1 MSSFEDLCLYLDS
14 GYRFFLDVEKIQ
26 DINERIVKE
35 TRKRLLGYDRYISII
50 LMCLYSDGHI
60 LLEGNPGIAKTLAA
74 STLSEILGMD
84 FGRVQFTPDLM
95 PSDITG
101 VNVFNQK
108 NLVFEYLKGPV
119 FTNFLLC
126 DEINR
131 APPKTQAALLEA
143 MQERQVSVEGVARK
157 LPDPFLVIATQNPL
171 EHQGV
176 YHLPEAQ
183 IDRFLIKLLVD
194 LPTIEVE
201 KSMLKLK
208 DESLTP
214 EVDTLVDGSIIKSIQ
229 HTIFKDI
236 EVSDEITDYILNIV
250 HGTRSNPN
258 IDIAASPRA
267 SIALMQLGKASAAIN
282 GRNYVQPD
290 DIKQIAFEVLNHRIR
305 LSHEAELDRITHREI
320 INSLL
325 TEVEVTI

>member
-1 MSSFEDLCLYLDS
+1 M
-14 GYRFFLDVEKIQ
+14 
-26 DINERIVKE
+26 DINEIADINSQIIEE
-35 TRKRLLGYDRYISII
+35 TQKRLVGYDHYITII
-50 LMCLYSDGHI
+50 LMCLYSDGHV

-74 STLSEILGMD
+74 STVAEILGMD

-108 NLVFEYLKGPV
+108 SLEFEYLEGPV

-157 LPDPFLVIATQNPL
+157 LPDPFFVIATQNPL

-183 IDRFLIKLLVD
+183 VDRFLIKLLVD
-194 LPTIEVE
+194 LPPRDVE
-201 KSMLKLK
+201 KMMLKLK
-208 DESLTP
+208 NQDLKP
-214 EVDTLVDGSIIKSIQ
+214 PVQTLIDRQIIKDIQQSI
-229 HTIFKDI
+229 FNDI
-236 EVSDEITDYILNIV
+236 EVSEEVLEYIINIS
-250 HGTRSNPN
+250 HGTRMNPN

-267 SIALMQLGKASAAIN
+267 SIALMQLGKAAAAMD
-282 GRNYVQPD
+282 GRDFVQPD
-290 DIKQIAFEVLNHRIR
+290 DIKEIAFEVLNHRIG
-305 LSHEAELDRITHREI
+305 LSHEAELDRITSREI

-325 TEVEVTI
+325 TDVEVSI